1 MFVSGKPYTGIIRP
15 VLDSNIKTI
24 AFDDGAAH
32 FDARYF
38 PVVLITWFGVISEP
52 GIQIY
57 SEWVDRMASRAS
69 EESTRMFLIEDI
81 SDCERPTPEV
91 RRLLGRTLTQLAK
104 RHGTLYL
111 SDERLVFVP
120 TILDTILLG
129 RRHEIRLDR
138 LAEVERY
145 PRDVEDLPGGGRRS
159 RLYLHAPECT
169 YELMVPDLDAW
180 IDAIEVVYRLR
191 AKRGE
196 TYMPV
201 ITRTGVENLLLTD
214 E

>member
-1 MFVSGKPYTGIIRP
+1 MSG
-15 VLDSNIKTI
+15 
-24 AFDDGAAH
+24 
-32 FDARYF
+32 DA
-38 PVVLITWFGVISEP
+38 T
-52 GIQIY
+52 
-57 SEWVDRMASRAS
+57 
-69 EESTRMFLIEDI
+69 ST
-81 SDCERPTPEV
+81 S
-91 RRLLGRTLTQLAK
+91 RRLPRGPQPPKPQDGEKIRKRSGADLQNGWLG

>member
-111 SDERLVFVP
+111 GGSMIIPSAFMRAAF
-120 TILDTILLG
+120 TIVKVLAGNLLDYKP
-129 RRHEIRLDR
+129 
-138 LAEVERY
+138 VKC
-145 PRDVEDLPGGGRRS
+145 VEDAMERAFSMLDEAGIER
-159 RLYLHAPECT
+159 PE
-169 YELMVPDLDAW
+169 DLDPAT
-180 IDAIEVVYRLR
+180 YRR
-191 AKRGE
+191 PDRP
-196 TYMPV
+196 TP
-201 ITRTGVENLLLTD
+201 
-214 E
+214 